1 MIRASMFAL
10 AIASVTLFAGCGKKK
25 DDAGS
30 SAKTSEKSGG
40 GGGEAKAAAGPT
52 KLPKLGLSI
61 DVPGKVEVG
70 DAIMGEGHMLQGES
84 IGAMQI
90 EVADKKKT
98 LDDAKSDAEMYG
110 PKDLKDETLPDGWAV
125 TYSNTGSMGKNF
137 FVDVQRDIGGKTYH
151 CSTTGSEEKQQQ
163 AVLAACKSLKQ

>member
-1 MIRASMFAL
+1 MIRASLFAV
-10 AIASVTLFAGCGKKK
+10 AVASLTMVAGCGKK
-25 DDAGS
+25 DEAGGGA
-30 SAKTSEKSGG
+30 AKTSEK
-40 GGGEAKAAAGPT
+40 GGGEAAKPAAGPT
-52 KLPKLGLSI
+52 KLPKLNLSI

-90 EVADKKKT
+90 EIAEKKKT

-163 AVLAACKSLKQ
+163 AVLAACKSLKP

>member
-1 MIRASMFAL
+1 MIRASLFAV
-10 AIASVTLFAGCGKKK
+10 AIASLTMFAGCGKKK
-25 DDAGS
+25 DEGGGA
-30 SAKTSEKSGG
+30 AKTTEKSGG
-40 GGGEAKAAAGPT
+40 GDKAAPAGPT

-61 DVPGKVEVG
+61 DVGGKVEVG

-90 EVADKKKT
+90 EIADKKKT

-137 FVDVQRDIGGKTYH
+137 FVDVQRDIGGKTIH

-163 AVLAACKSLKQ
+163 AVLAACKSLKP

>member
-1 MIRASMFAL
+1 MIRASLFAV
-10 AIASVTLFAGCGKKK
+10 AIASLTMVAGCGKKK
-25 DDAGS
+25 DEAGGGA
-30 SAKTSEKSGG
+30 AKTSEK
-40 GGGEAKAAAGPT
+40 GGGEAKPAAGPT
-52 KLPKLGLSI
+52 KLPKLNLSI

-90 EVADKKKT
+90 EVAEKKKT

-163 AVLAACKSLKQ
+163 AVLAACKSLKP

>member
-30 SAKTSEKSGG
+30 SAKTTEKSG

-90 EVADKKKT
+90 EIADKKKT
-98 LDDAKSDAEMYG
+98 LDDAKRYG

-163 AVLAACKSLKQ
+163 AVLAACKSLKP

>member
-25 DDAGS
+25 DDAGG
-30 SAKTSEKSGG
+30 SAKTTEKSGG
-40 GGGEAKAAAGPT
+40 GGAAPAAAGPT

-110 PKDLKDETLPDGWAV
+110 PKDLKDETLPDGYAL
-125 TYSNTGSMGKNF
+125 TYSNTGSMGANF

-151 CSTTGSEEKQQQ
+151 CSTTGSEAKQQA

>member
-10 AIASVTLFAGCGKKK
+10 AIASLTMFAGCGKKK
-25 DDAGS
+25 DDGG
-30 SAKTSEKSGG
+30 SAKTTEKSGG
-40 GGGEAKAAAGPT
+40 GGAAAPAAGPT
-52 KLPKLGLSI
+52 KLPKLNLQI

-90 EVADKKKT
+90 EVAEKKKT

-163 AVLAACKSLKQ
+163 AVLAACKSLKP

>member
-1 MIRASMFAL
+1 MIRASLFAL

-30 SAKTSEKSGG
+30 SAKTTEKAGG
-40 GGGEAKAAAGPT
+40 GGAAKPAAGPT

-90 EVADKKKT
+90 EVADAKKSI
-98 LDDAKSDAEMYG
+98 DDAKGDADMYS
-110 PKDLKDETLPDGWAV
+110 PKDLKAETLPDGWAL